1 MKHAKTAIN
10 VHNED
15 LRISRKNKYQSCL
28 LIICGY
34 LKQFSEHISREKGG
48 KLKITMVLHL
58 NNSASFSCNFYLT
71 NLSYFLTM
79 LDGWVFY
86 INTPK
91 KQAMS
96 VPQRNVGVY
105 ILNY

>member
-1 MKHAKTAIN
+1 MKHAKTVIT

-15 LRISRKNKYQSCL
+15 LRISRKSKYQSRL

-34 LKQFSEHISREKGG
+34 LQQFSEYISREKGE

-58 NNSASFSCNFYLT
+58 SNSASFSCNFYLT

-79 LDGWVFY
+79 LDG
-86 INTPK
+86 NTPK

-96 VPQRNVGVY
+96 VLQRNVGVY

>member
-1 MKHAKTAIN
+1 
-10 VHNED
+10 
-15 LRISRKNKYQSCL
+15 
-28 LIICGY
+28 
-34 LKQFSEHISREKGG
+34 
-48 KLKITMVLHL
+48 MVWHL
-58 NNSASFSCNFYLT
+58 DNSVSFGCNFYLT
-71 NLSYFLTM
+71 NLPYFLTM
-79 LDGWVFY
+79 LDGRVFY

>member
-1 MKHAKTAIN
+1 
-10 VHNED
+10 
-15 LRISRKNKYQSCL
+15 
-28 LIICGY
+28 
-34 LKQFSEHISREKGG
+34 
-48 KLKITMVLHL
+48 MVWHL
-58 NNSASFSCNFYLT
+58 NNSAAFSCDFYLT

-86 INTPK
+86 INAPK